1 MRRNMIEIW
10 SYLNR
15 DPNRE
20 EPTHLDL
27 VLDAVVLA
35 ILAAEFVLI
44 WALI

>member
-1 MRRNMIEIW
+1 MRRSMGEIW

-15 DPNRE
+15 DPDRE
-20 EPTHLDL
+20 EPTPLDL
-27 VLDAVVLA
+27 VLDGVVLA